1 MSNSSWYTNGVQ
13 ELKVRNEDTPPEGFY
28 KGRKPVTD
36 ETRKKMGA
44 SQKGHPIYR
53 KTTNKGMTYSEQ
65 AHKNMSEAKH
75 KFLKEHP
82 EWKSPSS
89 FVKGQKPWNVGIPMQ
104 EESKRKISNA
114 NKGKSCVWKGK
125 HLSDETKKKL
135 SNSLKG
141 KTSWNKGKTNC
152 YSKETIE
159 KIRNARIGYKLSDES
174 LEMFRKHTYI
184 TKKKNHSFNT
194 SKPEDRVYNKL
205 VTKFGIDNVIRQ
217 YRDENRYPFYCDF
230 YVKSCDLFIE
240 CNFTWTHGGHLFDC
254 NSNED
259 CAIENIWKEKAKKS
273 KYYELALKVWTQS
286 DVLKHDTMIKNNL
299 NAFVAYKE
307 VEVDDF
313 ISKI

>member
-13 ELKVRNEDTPPEGFY
+13 ELKVRNEDAPPEGFY
-28 KGRKPVTD
+28 KGRKPVTE

-65 AHKNMSEAKH
+65 ACKNMSEAKQ

-82 EWKSPSS
+82 NWTNQTS
-89 FVKGQKPWNVGIPMQ
+89 FMKGQEPWNVGIPMS
-104 EESKRKISNA
+104 EESKRKLSQSS
-114 NKGKSCVWKGK
+114 KGRV
-125 HLSDETKKKL
+125 LSEEKRLQKIQKEYVTKRKN
-135 SNSLKG
+135 NSF
-141 KTSWNKGKTNC
+141 
-152 YSKETIE
+152 
-159 KIRNARIGYKLSDES
+159 RI
-174 LEMFRKHTYI
+174 
-184 TKKKNHSFNT
+184 

-205 VTKFGIDNVIRQ
+205 VMKFGIENVIRQ

-230 YVKSCDLFIE
+230 YVKSFDLFIE
-240 CNFTWTHGGHLFDC
+240 CNFTWSHGGHLFDC
-254 NSNED
+254 HSEED

-286 DVLKHDTMIKNNL
+286 DVLKYDTMIKNNL

-307 VEVDDF
+307 VEIDDF
-313 ISKI
+313 LSKF